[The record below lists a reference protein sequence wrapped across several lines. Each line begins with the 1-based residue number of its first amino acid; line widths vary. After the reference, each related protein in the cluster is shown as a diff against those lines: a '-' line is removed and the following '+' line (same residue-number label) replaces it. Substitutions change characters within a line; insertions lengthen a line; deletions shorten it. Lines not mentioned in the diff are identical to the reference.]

1 MRGSKRC
8 LLVAALA
15 CLSTFRASNCAA
27 LTLTVEREP
36 GTEACPDE
44 AALTARVRA
53 VRGSEAEGG
62 STAYVVRF
70 KRTRK
75 GLSAEIRVGEGSVR
89 ALNTNTASC
98 HVLAKGVAVTLAMLI
113 DSDAAAQP
121 SHPPEAANAPAAP
134 EPAETTVPPPSKAAP
149 PLPSKTD
156 PPLPSGAGRPL
167 PSEASPSRAVR
178 GLVAFGG
185 AGLVGVLGP
194 IDPAFTLEGGL
205 RSGIFRVNLGVMWG
219 FPRQLEV
226 AAGSV
231 TESLL
236 AATLRVC
243 SVVAGGERL
252 SLAVCAGA
260 FAGELGGDAR
270 GFADVERHHR
280 PWLVLPVELSLARL
294 GGPLGWELSA
304 AALVPVVQRDFG
316 VTDAGVAYRTPVL
329 GGLLALR
336 GVIGFGH

>member
-15 CLSTFRASNCAA
+15 CLSTFRATPCAA
-27 LTLTVEREP
+27 LTLTVEREA

-44 AALTARVRA
+44 VALTARIRE
-53 VRGSEAEGG
+53 VRGSDAEGG

-75 GLSAEIRVGEGSVR
+75 GLSAEIRVGQASVR
-89 ALNTNTASC
+89 ALDTRTTSC
-98 HVLAKGVAVTLAMLI
+98 DVLAKGVAVTLAMLI
-113 DSDAAAQP
+113 DSDPPTPPSAPPQVAA
-121 SHPPEAANAPAAP
+121 APAAP
-134 EPAETTVPPPSKAAP
+134 EPTETPRPPPSERGKAP
-149 PLPSKTD
+149 PSDAGKL
-156 PPLPSGAGRPL
+156 LASGAGKP
-167 PSEASPSRAVR
+167 RAVR
-178 GLVAFGG
+178 GVLALGG

-194 IDPAFTLEGGL
+194 VAPAVTFEGGL
-205 RSGIFRVNLGVMWG
+205 RSGIFRVNLGVIWG

-231 TESLL
+231 TESLF
-236 AATLRVC
+236 AATVRAC
-243 SVVAGGERL
+243 AAVVGGERS
-252 SLAVCAGA
+252 SLAVCVGA

-280 PWLVLPVELSLARL
+280 PWLVLPVELSVARFS
-294 GGPLGWELSA
+294 GPLGWELSA
-304 AALVPVVQRDFG
+304 GALVPVVQRDFG
-316 VTDAGVAYRTPVL
+316 ITDAGVAYRTPAL